1 MGDGSYGT
9 RGCRDDENELQETNQ
24 IQRVPVERR
33 TQQLLRAKQCVQD
46 FDNIKIHNNHDGT
59 GYTSRRAHIRC
70 TGGPLHLDSE
80 QGAELRHRGNMETD
94 MWIHSL
100 GSTGALGRKF
110 FCGNVMM
117 TPTRLQSI
125 SHFRKERVSEI
136 ECTQSAKFRRKQS
149 DTTVVIC
156 RLREKW
162 ENK

>member
-1 MGDGSYGT
+1 MVGEQEGESSTVLVVVQQQQQQQQQQLHTTITITPSHVGDGSYGT

-110 FCGNVMM
+110 FCEM
-117 TPTRLQSI
+117 L
-125 SHFRKERVSEI
+125 
-136 ECTQSAKFRRKQS
+136 
-149 DTTVVIC
+149 
-156 RLREKW
+156 
-162 ENK
+162 